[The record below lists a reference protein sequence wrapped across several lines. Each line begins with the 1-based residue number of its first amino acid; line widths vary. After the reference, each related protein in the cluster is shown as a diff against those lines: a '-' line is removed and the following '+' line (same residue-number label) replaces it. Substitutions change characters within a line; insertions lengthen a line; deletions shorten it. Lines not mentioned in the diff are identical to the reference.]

1 MRTIQSLTSG
11 ITRQQ
16 RQINS
21 ARSSGQHEQYGDME
35 IELSKIS
42 NVYNYKEF
50 CTSLISA
57 VNIASTYRDDVDGWS
72 DERKISS
79 VITNDRHSK
88 ATPEELARKWSIGI
102 QTAKDTVRVTT
113 QRGIRTAVHPMTWRV
128 RVDHL
133 NLHRQHFRGTWY
145 TDTLLSKTPESH

>member
-1 MRTIQSLTSG
+1 MRTIRSLTSG
-11 ITRQQ
+11 ITKQERH
-16 RQINS
+16 INS
-21 ARSSGQHEQYGDME
+21 AKRSGQLEQYGDTE
-35 IELSKIS
+35 IELGKIS
-42 NVYNYKEF
+42 SVYNSKEF

-57 VNIASTYRDDVDGWS
+57 VNIASTYCDDVDGWS

-102 QTAKDTVRVTT
+102 HTTKDTVRVTT
-113 QRGIRTAVHPMTWRV
+113 QRGIRTAVHPMTRRV

-133 NLHRQHFRGTWY
+133 NLH
-145 TDTLLSKTPESH
+145 